1 MEAVS
6 FDNVRKVYPDGTYAL
21 KGVSFS
27 VQVGEI
33 HGLLG
38 ENGAGKTTLMR
49 ILYGEIK
56 PTGGKI
62 RVFGKDVKFSGPWD
76 AMKMGIGMVYQKF
89 SLIEGFTVLE
99 NVILSSVRMGM
110 DERSVKRKVE
120 ELIETTGLDVPLDQE
135 VSNLPV
141 GLRQRVEILKALVRE
156 AKILILDEPT
166 SVLTPLEVKELFKVL
181 RKLRDDGLTVIFI
194 THKLK
199 EVREITDRVTVLRKG
214 KVVGTRRT
222 SEVSDAELARMMV
235 GREVLFQ
242 LSRKEVPPGEPI
254 LEVKGLWVRGD
265 DDIWAVK
272 NASLKVRRGEVLGI
286 AGVQGNGQKE
296 LVEAI
301 AGIRRVERGDILIKG
316 KPLTDRPTREI
327 YEEGVAYIPD
337 LRPVGLVMEMDLI
350 GNVVLTRIGEFSKG
364 PVMLWKRAR
373 EEAERVV
380 NSFNVLVES
389 LKTPVGRL
397 SGGNQQKFMLGR
409 EISRN
414 PSLIIASEPTHG
426 LDVAATE
433 YVRKRILE
441 LRDRGKAVLLVST
454 DLDEVF
460 QLSDRIAVM
469 YEGEIIAEGPV
480 ESFSSERIGLLMGG
494 IRA

>member
-6 FDNVRKVYPDGTYAL
+6 FEEVRKVYPDGTYAL

-27 VQVGEI
+27 VEQGEI

-56 PTGGKI
+56 PTGGRIK
-62 RVFGKDVKFSGPWD
+62 VFGREARFSGPWD
-76 AMKMGIGMVYQKF
+76 AIKAGIGMVYQKF
-89 SLIEGFTVLE
+89 SLVEGFTVME
-99 NVILSSVRMGM
+99 NIVLSSTRIGM
-110 DERSVKRKVE
+110 DERAVRKRLDY
-120 ELIETTGLDVPLDQE
+120 LIEATGLKVPLDQE

-141 GLRQRVEILKALVRE
+141 GMRQRVEILKALVRE
-156 AKILILDEPT
+156 AKVLILDEPT
-166 SVLTPLEVKELFKVL
+166 SVLTPLEVRDLFKVL
-181 RKLRDDGLTVIFI
+181 RRLRDDGLTIIFI

-199 EVREITDRVTVLRKG
+199 EVREITDRVTVLRRG
-214 KVVGTRRT
+214 RVVGTHRT
-222 SEVSDAELARMMV
+222 EEVSDVELARMMV

-242 LSRKEVPPGEPI
+242 LSRKKVSPGRPV
-254 LEVKGLWVRGD
+254 LKVKDLWVEGD
-265 DDIWAVK
+265 DGVWAVK
-272 NASLKVRRGEVLGI
+272 GASLTVREGEIVGI

-301 AGIRRVERGDILIKG
+301 VGIRKAQRGQVIIG
-316 KPLTDRPTREI
+316 GEELTGRATREV
-327 YEEGVAYIPD
+327 YDRGLAYIPD
-337 LRPVGLVMEMDLI
+337 LRPVGLVMEMNLVE
-350 GNVVLTRIGEFSKG
+350 NVVLTRIKEFSSG
-364 PVMLWKRAR
+364 PVIEWGRAR
-373 EEAERVV
+373 EEADKIVK
-380 NSFNVLVES
+380 SFNVLVDS
-389 LKTPVGRL
+389 LNTPVGRL

-414 PSLIIASEPTHG
+414 PSLVIASEPTHG

-433 YVRKRILE
+433 YVRKKILE
-441 LRDRGKAVLLVST
+441 LRDSGKAILLVST

-469 YEGEIIAEGPV
+469 YEGKIIAEGPS
-480 ESFSSERIGLLMGG
+480 ESFSLERIGLLMGG
-494 IRA
+494 VRA